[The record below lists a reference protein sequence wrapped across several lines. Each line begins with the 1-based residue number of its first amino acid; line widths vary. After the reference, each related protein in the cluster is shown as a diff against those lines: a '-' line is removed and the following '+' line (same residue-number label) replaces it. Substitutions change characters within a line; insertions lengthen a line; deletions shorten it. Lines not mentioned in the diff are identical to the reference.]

1 MSDLKVICPV
11 CNSEN
16 HVRLF
21 PEYEGKA
28 LSSDW
33 YLHEKVEIYNACC
46 KDCGNI
52 YEASGIR
59 NFSFDFYDKVFKPK
73 PMMKVFGKKTSVS
86 RQSKAYDL
94 INEHIPLEAT
104 GKVLEAGA
112 GMGGFSSIFCEK
124 HPEWEVTS
132 FEPSASF
139 DKLKENTKDFENISI
154 RRAGYED
161 VELEEGYY
169 DVIVSLGVLEH
180 VSNPLQMVKWAS
192 NGLKEG
198 GYLFLEFPNFEFQ
211 PNDLLCVDHL
221 SKITPEFMKVMAKN
235 SGLEVLNVIKQGVP
249 VYFVFKKNSAV
260 KEDLSNCYEENI
272 KIAKSNEDV
281 LKKTMD
287 AIKEAHSTAKANGEN
302 FAIFGLATAGLMAP
316 YYLDFDPQDIS
327 IFIDENS
334 GLWNTEMMGR
344 EVKGLDYIYKNQIKH
359 IALAI
364 SPAYTEA
371 VKEKLSDF
379 DLTVYS
385 A

>member
-1 MSDLKVICPV
+1 MSTTKAKCPV
-11 CNSEN
+11 CGSEK
-16 HVRLF
+16 HDRLF

-33 YLHEKVEIYNACC
+33 YLHDKVEIYNSCC
-46 KDCGNI
+46 KNCGNI

-94 INEHIPLEAT
+94 IKENIPLSDE
-104 GKVLEAGA
+104 GKILEAGA
-112 GMGGFSSIFCEK
+112 GMGGFSSIFCENN
-124 HPEWEVTS
+124 PSWEVTS

-139 DKLKENTKDFENISI
+139 DVLKKNTKDYDNISI

-161 VELEEGYY
+161 VELEESYY

-192 NGLKEG
+192 HGLKEG

-221 SKITPEFMKVMAKN
+221 SKITPSFMEAMAKN
-235 SGLEVLNVIKQGVP
+235 SGLEIINVIKQGVP
-249 VYFVFKKNSAV
+249 VYFVFKKNS
-260 KEDLSNCYEENI
+260 DLQVDFESCYEANI
-272 KIAKSNEDV
+272 KIARNNEQV
-281 LKKTMD
+281 LKDTME
-287 AIKEAHSTAKANGEN
+287 AIKIAHSNAKANDEN

-316 YYLDFDPQDIS
+316 YYLDFTPTDIEL
-327 IFIDENS
+327 FIDENS
-334 GLWNTEMMGR
+334 GLWNTEIMGR
-344 EVKGLDYIYKNQIKH
+344 EVKGLEYIEKCDIKH

-371 VKEKLSDF
+371 VKEKLAAY